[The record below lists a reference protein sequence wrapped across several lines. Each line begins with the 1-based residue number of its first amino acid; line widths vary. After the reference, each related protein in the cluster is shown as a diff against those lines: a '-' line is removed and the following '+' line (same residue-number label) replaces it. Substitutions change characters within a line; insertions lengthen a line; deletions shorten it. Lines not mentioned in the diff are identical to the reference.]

1 MQVGN
6 ANYENDLIVQI
17 YLSAAEDYV
26 AALINNDLV
35 EQMINRKF
43 LESGSFEIKPETGKY
58 IAEQLPVEVRI
69 AENTCSSLLA
79 SKETEMYLN
88 QRKVVVWILKMLVAI
103 KYSSLFEVKSK
114 KPIGGG
120 GKPVFYLVK
129 KGV

>member
-26 AALINNDLV
+26 AALITNDLV
-35 EQMINRKF
+35 EQMINKKF

-79 SKETEMYLN
+79 SKEKELYIN

-103 KYSSLFEVKSK
+103 KYSSLFEVRSK
-114 KPIGGG
+114 KPVGG

-129 KGV
+129 KG

>member
-1 MQVGN
+1 MQAGN

-35 EQMINRKF
+35 EQMINKKF

-103 KYSSLFEVKSK
+103 KYSSLFEVRTK
-114 KPIGGG
+114 KPVGGG
-120 GKPVFYLVK
+120 
-129 KGV
+129 

>member
-114 KPIGGG
+114 KPVGG

>member
-35 EQMINRKF
+35 EQMVNRRF

-58 IAEQLPVEVRI
+58 IAEQLPVEVSI
-69 AENTCSSLLA
+69 AENTCSSLVA
-79 SKETEMYLN
+79 SKEKEMYIN

-103 KYSSLFEVKSK
+103 KYSSLFEVRTE
-114 KPIGGG
+114 KPIGR

>member
-120 GKPVFYLVK
+120 VNPCFIL
-129 KGV
+129 